1 MTENEKIKRDHF
13 FGNKTYDF
21 VKFSAQILLPAVGT
35 LYFAL
40 AGIWNLPSAEEV
52 IGSITAFDAFLG
64 ALLGVSSISYNKSD
78 AKYAGT
84 IEVSKTDEKKTF
96 LLDLN
101 SDPDDLDK
109 QQEVLFKIQPVKE
122 GNNHG

>member
-1 MTENEKIKRDHF
+1 MNENSEKSKRNYF
-13 FGNKTYDF
+13 FGNMTYN
-21 VKFSAQILLPAVGT
+21 VLKFFAQILLPAVGT

-40 AGIWNLPSAEEV
+40 AGIWGLPDAERV
-52 IGSITAFDAFLG
+52 IGSITAFDTFLG
-64 ALLGVSSISYNKSD
+64 VLLSFSAVSYNKSD

-84 IEVSKTDEKKTF
+84 IQVNETDEKKTF

-109 QQEVLFKIQPVKE
+109 KKEVLFKIQA
-122 GNNHG
+122 HA